1 MLGASLHYAL
11 ATYVASRQIASDVS
25 AKKQQDRAEKIAR
38 LTPKYSAPL
47 TEEDQRILGLSLT
60 QLVGECND
68 GAINPSSILSAHG
81 KKCLAAQEST
91 NCLTDFM
98 FEEGLSKVTTNRPL
112 SGVPVSIKD
121 CFDVEGHDT
130 TLGFS
135 SKANQPVP
143 SSASI
148 VQLLQDAGALIH
160 VKTAVPTGM
169 FSFETKSDLFG
180 ETSNPYNPKF
190 AAGASTGGGAALLA
204 YHGSKIEIASDIGG
218 SVRFPPAYCGV
229 YGMKASWGRF
239 PAHGS
244 HAAPG
249 GMESIQTIPSPMA
262 KTLED
267 LISFWERVVGMK
279 PWEYDHTCVP
289 IPWRPVDFVL
299 TGKKPKWGVIWD
311 DGIMPAT
318 PACERGLKSAVESL
332 RKLGHEVIDFQPPSI
347 LEVLKTGFQFL
358 SADGADTIAAPLS
371 PSESLSDPMME
382 FRRILKMPLF
392 AKRLMASLLRM
403 LSRPA
408 GRNDAFAALSEVL
421 HPMSVAEERALVLK
435 REEQK
440 AAWTKAF
447 KDQGVDFILT
457 IAHPLPPVL
466 RGKSGTATLLS
477 ASSAFL
483 FNVLDFTA
491 GVVPVTFVDRWL
503 DALPD
508 NFQETEAYGKLN
520 DAARNMFSCYD
531 AVAMDGLPIA
541 VQVVGRRFEEEK
553 VLEGMKAIETA
564 LKETD
569 KAFVQREFY

>member
-1 MLGASLHYAL
+1 MFSGSEHRDAC
-11 ATYVASRQIASDVS
+11 

-68 GAINPSSILSAHG
+68 GAINPSSILSAH
-81 KKCLAAQEST
+81 
-91 NCLTDFM
+91 
-98 FEEGLSKVTTNRPL
+98 EGLSKVTTNRPL